1 MIHTYT
7 PNSDLTGVTFGGR
20 YHKHE
25 RLPRGPQKSTE
36 CFTMSETP
44 VSNVRNFVIL
54 GHSGSG
60 KTTLTDALA
69 YKLGLNDRLGL
80 VSNGSSISDTA
91 DEEKNRKITI
101 FANSF
106 TGDYQLAGVGYKMV
120 FTDAPGF
127 MDFYG
132 QILGAI
138 RAADFA
144 LITVD
149 AVAGV
154 QVGTR
159 RAWKACKESGL
170 SSTTFVITG
179 LDKEN
184 ASFEKTLESIR
195 SAFGI
200 NCVPVTAPI
209 QADTVINVLKEEVLP
224 DYLAELHNSLAET
237 AAESDDALMEKF
249 FEKGSLDPEEIRR
262 GLIGGIKSGAVHPIY
277 STEPLKGVG
286 LTEMLDSMCR
296 ILPAPGSRTF
306 TDVDGKEIPA
316 SPDAPL
322 VAQVWRT
329 SVDTFLGQ
337 LNYVRVLSG
346 TLTTGMSVMNT
357 STDTKETISAMMHV
371 VGKKQTAVTTAFPG
385 DIVAIPKM
393 KNTKTGNTLTAVG
406 SSVKL
411 PDIEFPPPVTYMAVV
426 AKTQADDDKMGTAIH
441 RLVDAD
447 PTLHFEKQVETK
459 QIILKG
465 LGDVHIDVAVSLM
478 KSQSNVSVELS
489 TPKVPYR
496 ETVTAPGEG
505 HYRHKKQ
512 SGGRGQF
519 GEVYLRVSPRRP
531 DEEGEWFVDK
541 TVGGSIPGNFMPAV
555 LKGVNEGMLA
565 GSVAGYPVQGI
576 NVQIYDGAYHDVDS
590 SEIAFKIAGSR
601 ALRDGMAKAK
611 PVLLEPIMRLKI
623 TIPEAFMGAISGDM
637 PHKRG
642 RVLGM
647 EAEEGI
653 QVITAEAPL
662 AELFKYSAELRSIT
676 GGQGTFTLDFD
687 RYDIVPSN
695 VAQKIIAEAAKHRKE
710 DEED

>member
-1 MIHTYT
+1 
-7 PNSDLTGVTFGGR
+7 
-20 YHKHE
+20 
-25 RLPRGPQKSTE
+25 
-36 CFTMSETP
+36 MSELP

-60 KTTLTDALA
+60 KTTLTDAVA
-69 YKLGLNDRLGL
+69 FKLGLNDRMGL
-80 VSNGSSISDTA
+80 VANGSSISDTA
-91 DEEKNRKITI
+91 EEEKNRKITI

-106 TGDYQLAGVGYKMV
+106 SAAYKLADQEYRLV

-138 RAADFA
+138 RSADFA

-149 AVAGV
+149 AVSGV

-159 RAWKACKESGL
+159 RAWKACKEGGL
-170 SSTTFVITG
+170 SSTSFIITG

-184 ASFEKTLESIR
+184 ASFEKTLASIR
-195 SAFGI
+195 NAFGV
-200 NCVPVTAPI
+200 NCVPVTAPLT
-209 QADTVINVLKEEVLP
+209 ADTMVNILKEENLP
-224 DYLAELHNSLAET
+224 EHLAELHNSLAET
-237 AAESDDALMEKF
+237 AAESDDALMAKF
-249 FEKGSLDPEEIRR
+249 FEQGTLSPEEISI
-262 GLIGGIKSGAVHPIY
+262 GLKDGIRSGAVHPIY
-277 STEPLKGVG
+277 SVMPLKGIG
-286 LTEMLDSMCR
+286 ISELLDSMCR
-296 ILPAPGSRTF
+296 ILPCPGSRVFSNTE
-306 TDVDGKEIPA
+306 GQEIKADP
-316 SPDAPL
+316 SGPF

-329 SVDTFLGQ
+329 TTDTFLGQ
-337 LNYVRVLSG
+337 LNYIRILSG
-346 TLTTGMSVMNT
+346 TLTPGMTIQNNT
-357 STDTKETISAMMHV
+357 TDTKESVSALLQV
-371 VGKKQTAVTTAFPG
+371 VGKKQNPVPKAGPG
-385 DIVAIPKM
+385 DIVALPKL
-393 KNTKTGNTLTAVG
+393 KNTKTGNTLAAVG
-406 SSVKL
+406 NPTKL
-411 PDIEFPPPVTYMAVV
+411 PEIAFPQPVMYMSLTAR
-426 AKTQADDDKMGTAIH
+426 TQADDDKLSNAIH
-441 RLVDAD
+441 RLLDGD
-447 PTLHFEKQVETK
+447 PTLHYEKQVETK

-478 KSQSNVSVELS
+478 KSQSNVSVDLA

-496 ETVTAPGEG
+496 ETVTMLGNG

-531 DEEGEWFVDK
+531 DEEGEWFQNK

-555 LKGVNEGMLA
+555 HKGVIEGMLA
-565 GSVAGYPVQGI
+565 GAVAGYPVQNI
-576 NVQIYDGAYHDVDS
+576 NVEIYDGSYHDVDS

-601 ALRDGMAKAK
+601 ALREGMSKAR

-623 TIPEAFMGAISGDM
+623 TIPEAFMGSISGDM

-662 AELFKYSAELRSIT
+662 AELFKYAAELRSIT
-676 GGQGTFTLDFD
+676 GGQGSFTMDFD

-695 VAQKIIAEAAKHRKE
+695 VAQKIIAEAAKHRTHE
-710 DEED
+710 DED

>member
-1 MIHTYT
+1 M
-7 PNSDLTGVTFGGR
+7 N
-20 YHKHE
+20 
-25 RLPRGPQKSTE
+25 
-36 CFTMSETP
+36 ETP

-60 KTTLTDALA
+60 KTTLTDAVA
-69 YKLGLNDRLGL
+69 FKLGLNDRMGL
-80 VSNGSSISDTA
+80 VTNGSSISDTA

-106 TGDYQLAGVGYKMV
+106 SANYKVEDNEYKLV

-138 RAADFA
+138 RSADFA

-149 AVAGV
+149 AVSGV

-159 RAWKACKESGL
+159 RAWKACKDSGL
-170 SSTTFVITG
+170 SSISFVITG

-184 ASFEKTLESIR
+184 ASFEKTLESLR
-195 SAFGI
+195 HAFGM
-200 NCVPVTAPI
+200 NCVPVTAPLK
-209 QADTVINVLKEEVLP
+209 ADTVINILKTENLP
-224 DYLAELHNSLAET
+224 EHLEALHNSLAET

-249 FEKGSLDPEEIRR
+249 FEKGTLEPEEIRR
-262 GLIGGIKSGAVHPIY
+262 GLIGGIKTGAIHPIY
-277 STEPLKGVG
+277 STSPLKGVG
-286 LTEMLDSMCR
+286 ITEMLDSMCR
-296 ILPAPGSRTF
+296 ILPCPGSRIF
-306 TDVDGKEIPA
+306 KDVEGNELAADPA
-316 SPDAPL
+316 APF

-329 SVDTFLGQ
+329 ASDTFLGQ
-337 LNYVRVLSG
+337 LNYVRIISG
-346 TLTTGMSVMNT
+346 TLTPGMTVQNT
-357 STDTKETISAMMHV
+357 STDTKESVSAILHV
-371 VGKKQTAVTTAFPG
+371 IGKKQTPETKAGPG
-385 DIVAIPKM
+385 DIVAIPKL

-406 SSVKL
+406 KTTKM
-411 PDIEFPPPVTYMAVV
+411 PDIEFPPPVMYMALT
-426 AKTQADDDKMGTAIH
+426 AKTQADDDKLSTAIH
-441 RLVDAD
+441 RLLDAD
-447 PTLHFEKQVETK
+447 PTIHFEKQVETK
-459 QIILKG
+459 QILLKG
-465 LGDVHIDVAVSLM
+465 LGDVHIDVAVCLM
-478 KSQSNVSVELS
+478 KSQTNVSVDLS

-496 ETVTAPGEG
+496 ETVTALGDG

-519 GEVYLRVSPRRP
+519 GEVYLRVLPRREG
-531 DEEGEWFVDK
+531 EEGDWFVDK

-555 LKGVNEGMLA
+555 HKGVIEGMLA
-565 GSVAGYPVQGI
+565 GAVAGFPVQNI
-576 NVQIYDGAYHDVDS
+576 KVEVYDGAFHDVDS

-601 ALRDGMAKAK
+601 ALREGMAKAK

-623 TIPEAFMGAISGDM
+623 TIPEAFMGSISGDM

-653 QVITAEAPL
+653 QVIAAEAPL
-662 AELFKYSAELRSIT
+662 AELFKYAAELRSIT
-676 GGQGTFTLDFD
+676 GGQGSFTMDFD

-695 VAQKIIAEAAKHRKE
+695 VAQKIIAEAAKHHKE
-710 DEED
+710 EEEE

>member
-1 MIHTYT
+1 
-7 PNSDLTGVTFGGR
+7 
-20 YHKHE
+20 
-25 RLPRGPQKSTE
+25 
-36 CFTMSETP
+36 MSEIP

-60 KTTLTDALA
+60 KTTLTDAVA
-69 YKLGLNDRLGL
+69 FRLGLNDRMGL
-80 VSNGSSISDTA
+80 TSNGSSISDTA
-91 DEEKNRKITI
+91 DEEKARKITI
-101 FANSF
+101 FANTF
-106 TGDYQLAGVGYKMV
+106 TATHKLDDTEYKMV

-132 QILGAI
+132 QMLGAI

-149 AVAGV
+149 AVSGV

-159 RAWKACKESGL
+159 RAWKACKDGGL
-170 SSTTFVITG
+170 STTAFVITG

-184 ASFEKTLESIR
+184 ASFEKTLDSIR
-195 SAFGI
+195 NAFGV
-200 NCVPVTAPI
+200 NCVPVTAPLNG
-209 QADTVINVLKEEVLP
+209 DKVINILREENLP
-224 DYLAELHNSLAET
+224 ENLAALHSSLAET

-249 FEKGSLDPEEIRR
+249 FEKGTLEPDEISR
-262 GLIGGIKSGAVHPIY
+262 GLVGGIKAGTVHPIY
-277 STEPLKGVG
+277 STKPLKGVG
-286 LTEMLDSMCR
+286 ITEMLDSMCR
-296 ILPAPGSRTF
+296 ILPPPGSRVF
-306 TDVDGKEIPA
+306 KDVTDQELPA
-316 SPDAPL
+316 DPGAPF
-322 VAQVWRT
+322 VGRVWRT
-329 SVDTFLGQ
+329 SIDTFLGQ
-337 LNYVRVLSG
+337 LNYVRVISG
-346 TLTTGMSVMNT
+346 TLTAGMNVQNT
-357 STDTKETISAMMHV
+357 STETKENVSAMLYV
-371 VGKKQTAVTTAFPG
+371 IGKKQTPVAKAQPG
-385 DIVAIPKM
+385 DIVAIPKL

-406 SSVKL
+406 SAIKL
-411 PDIEFPPPVTYMAVV
+411 PDIVFPPPVMYAAIT
-426 AKTQADDDKMGTAIH
+426 AKTQADDDKLSTAIH
-441 RLVDAD
+441 RLLDGD
-447 PTLHFEKQVETK
+447 PTLHYEKQVETK

-478 KSQSNVSVELS
+478 KSQTNVNVDLS

-496 ETVTAPGEG
+496 ETVTALGDG

-519 GEVYLRVSPRRP
+519 GEVYLRVFPRRP
-531 DEEGEWFVDK
+531 GQTGEWFVDK

-576 NVQIYDGAYHDVDS
+576 NVEVYDGAYHDVDS

-601 ALRDGMAKAK
+601 ALREGMSKAK

-623 TIPEAFMGAISGDM
+623 TIPETFMGSISGDM

-662 AELFKYSAELRSIT
+662 AELFRYAAELRSIT
-676 GGQGTFTLDFD
+676 GGQGSFTMDFD
-687 RYDIVPSN
+687 RYDIVPAN

-710 DEED
+710 EVEE

>member
-1 MIHTYT
+1 
-7 PNSDLTGVTFGGR
+7 
-20 YHKHE
+20 
-25 RLPRGPQKSTE
+25 
-36 CFTMSETP
+36 MSEIP

-60 KTTLTDALA
+60 KTTLTDAVA
-69 YKLGLNDRLGL
+69 FKLGLNDRMGL
-80 VSNGSSISDTA
+80 VTNGSSISDTSE
-91 DEEKNRKITI
+91 EEKNRKITV
-101 FANSF
+101 FSSSF
-106 TGDYQLAGVGYKMV
+106 SAGYKLNEQDYKIV
-120 FTDAPGF
+120 FTDSPGF

-149 AVAGV
+149 AVSGV

-159 RAWKACKESGL
+159 RAWKACKEGGL
-170 SSTTFVITG
+170 SSTSFVITG

-184 ASFEKTLESIR
+184 ASFEKALASIR
-195 SAFGI
+195 NAFGVH
-200 NCVPVTAPI
+200 CVPVTAPLT
-209 QADTVINVLKEEVLP
+209 ADSVVNILREENLP
-224 DYLAELHNSLAET
+224 GHLAELHNSLAET

-249 FEKGSLDPEEIRR
+249 FAEGTLSPEEISA
-262 GLIGGIKSGAVHPIY
+262 GLKDGIRSGDVHPIY
-277 STEPLKGVG
+277 SVLSLKGIGV
-286 LTEMLDSMCR
+286 TEMLDSMCR
-296 ILPAPGSRTF
+296 ILPCPGSRVF
-306 TDVDGKEIPA
+306 TDTEGQPIGADPNGPF
-316 SPDAPL
+316 

-329 SVDTFLGQ
+329 SSDTFLGQ
-337 LNYVRVLSG
+337 LNYVRVISG
-346 TLTTGMSVMNT
+346 TLTPGMSVQNNT
-357 STDTKETISAMMHV
+357 TDTKETVSAMLQV
-371 VGKKQTAVTTAFPG
+371 IGKKQNPVAKAGPG
-385 DIVAIPKM
+385 DIVAIPKL

-406 SSVKL
+406 NATKL
-411 PDIEFPPPVTYMAVV
+411 PEIAFPQPVMYMALA
-426 AKTQADDDKMGTAIH
+426 AKTQADDDKLSSAIH
-441 RLVDAD
+441 KLLDSD

-478 KSQSNVSVELS
+478 KSQTNVSVDLS

-496 ETVTAPGEG
+496 ETVTALGEG

-519 GEVYLRVSPRRP
+519 GEVYLRVSPRRAG
-531 DEEGEWFVDK
+531 EEGDWFLDK

-555 LKGVNEGMLA
+555 HKGVLEGMLA
-565 GSVAGYPVQGI
+565 GSVAGYPVQNI
-576 NVQIYDGAYHDVDS
+576 KVEIYDGSYHDVDS

-601 ALRDGMAKAK
+601 ALREGMAKAK
-611 PVLLEPIMRLKI
+611 PVLLEPIMSLKI

-653 QVITAEAPL
+653 QVISAEAPL
-662 AELFKYSAELRSIT
+662 AELFKYAAELRSIT
-676 GGQGTFTLDFD
+676 GGQGSFTMDFD

-695 VAQKIIAEAAKHRKE
+695 VAQKIIAEAAKNRKE
-710 DEED
+710 EVDE

>member
-1 MIHTYT
+1 
-7 PNSDLTGVTFGGR
+7 
-20 YHKHE
+20 
-25 RLPRGPQKSTE
+25 
-36 CFTMSETP
+36 MSEIP

-60 KTTLTDALA
+60 KTTLTDAVA
-69 YKLGLNDRLGL
+69 FKLGLNDRMGL

-106 TGDYQLAGVGYKMV
+106 TGVHKLGDTEYKMV

-149 AVAGV
+149 AVSGV

-159 RAWKACKESGL
+159 RAWKACKEGGL
-170 SSTTFVITG
+170 SSTSFVITG

-184 ASFEKTLESIR
+184 ASFEKTLDSIR
-195 SAFGI
+195 NAFGV
-200 NCVPVTAPI
+200 NCVPVTAPLK
-209 QADTVINVLKEEVLP
+209 ADTMINILREENLP
-224 DYLAELHNSLAET
+224 ENLAALHNSLAET

-249 FEKGSLDPEEIRR
+249 FEKGTLAPEEISR
-262 GLIGGIKSGAVHPIY
+262 GLVGGIKSGTVHPIY
-277 STEPLKGVG
+277 STEPLKGIG
-286 LTEMLDSMCR
+286 ISEMLDSMCR
-296 ILPAPGSRTF
+296 ILPAPGSRIF
-306 TDVDGKEIPA
+306 Q
-316 SPDAPL
+316 DAEGQELQADPNAAFA
-322 VAQVWRT
+322 AQVWRT
-329 SVDTFLGQ
+329 SIDTFLGQ
-337 LNYVRVLSG
+337 LNYIRVLSG
-346 TLTTGMSVMNT
+346 TLTAGMTVMNT
-357 STDTKETISAMMHV
+357 STDTKETVSAMLHV
-371 VGKKQTAVTTAFPG
+371 IGKKQIPVAKALPG
-385 DIVAIPKM
+385 DIVAIPKL

-406 SSVKL
+406 ASTKL
-411 PDIEFPPPVTYMAVV
+411 PGIEFPPPVMYMAVT
-426 AKTQADDDKMGTAIH
+426 AKTQADDDKLSTAIH
-441 RLVDAD
+441 RLLDAD

-478 KSQSNVSVELS
+478 KSQTNVSVDLS
-489 TPKVPYR
+489 LPKVPYR
-496 ETVTAPGEG
+496 ETVTALGDG

-519 GEVYLRVSPRRP
+519 GEVYLRVFPRR
-531 DEEGEWFVDK
+531 EGEAGEWFVDK

-555 LKGVNEGMLA
+555 HKGVVEGMLA
-565 GSVAGYPVQGI
+565 GSVAGYPVQNI
-576 NVQIYDGAYHDVDS
+576 NVEIYDGSYHDVDS

-601 ALRDGMAKAK
+601 ALREGMAKAK

-647 EAEEGI
+647 EADEGV
-653 QVITAEAPL
+653 QVISAEAPL
-662 AELFKYSAELRSIT
+662 AELFKYAAELRSIT
-676 GGQGTFTLDFD
+676 GGQGSFTMDFD

-710 DEED
+710 EEEE

>member
-1 MIHTYT
+1 
-7 PNSDLTGVTFGGR
+7 
-20 YHKHE
+20 
-25 RLPRGPQKSTE
+25 
-36 CFTMSETP
+36 MSETP

-60 KTTLTDALA
+60 KTTLTDAVA
-69 YKLGLNDRLGL
+69 FKLGLNDRMGL
-80 VSNGSSISDTA
+80 VANGSSISDTTE
-91 DEEKNRKITI
+91 EEKNRKITV
-101 FANSF
+101 FASSF
-106 TGDYQLAGVGYKMV
+106 SAGYKLNDQEYKIV
-120 FTDAPGF
+120 FTDSPGF

-149 AVAGV
+149 AVSGV

-159 RAWKACKESGL
+159 RAWKACKEGGL
-170 SSTTFVITG
+170 SSTSFVITG

-184 ASFEKTLESIR
+184 ASFEKALASIR
-195 SAFGI
+195 NAFGVH
-200 NCVPVTAPI
+200 CVPVTAPLT
-209 QADTVINVLKEEVLP
+209 ADSVVNILREVDLP
-224 DYLAELHNSLAET
+224 EHLAELHNSLAET

-249 FEKGSLDPEEIRR
+249 FAEGTLAPEEISA
-262 GLIGGIKSGAVHPIY
+262 GLKEGIRSGDVHPIY
-277 STEPLKGVG
+277 SVLSLKGIGV
-286 LTEMLDSMCR
+286 TEMLDSMCR
-296 ILPAPGSRTF
+296 ILPCPGSRAFVSTEGQVIEADPNGPF
-306 TDVDGKEIPA
+306 
-316 SPDAPL
+316 

-329 SVDTFLGQ
+329 SSDTFLGQ
-337 LNYVRVLSG
+337 LNYIRVISG
-346 TLTTGMSVMNT
+346 TLTPGMSVQNNT
-357 STDTKETISAMMHV
+357 TDTKETVSAMLQV
-371 VGKKQTAVTTAFPG
+371 LGKKQNPVAKAGPG
-385 DIVAIPKM
+385 DIVALPKL
-393 KNTKTGNTLTAVG
+393 KNTKTGNTLAAVG
-406 SSVKL
+406 NSTKL
-411 PDIEFPPPVTYMAVV
+411 PEILFPPPVMYMALA
-426 AKTQADDDKMGTAIH
+426 AKTQADDDKLSSAIH
-441 RLVDAD
+441 KLLDSD

-478 KSQSNVSVELS
+478 KSQTNVSVELS

-496 ETVTAPGEG
+496 ETVTALGEG

-519 GEVYLRVSPRRP
+519 GEVYLRVSPRRAG
-531 DEEGEWFVDK
+531 EEGDWFIDK

-555 LKGVNEGMLA
+555 HKGVVEGMLA
-565 GSVAGYPVQGI
+565 GSVAGYPVQNI
-576 NVQIYDGAYHDVDS
+576 KVEIYDGSYHDVDS

-601 ALRDGMAKAK
+601 ALREGMAKAK
-611 PVLLEPIMRLKI
+611 PVLLEPIMSLKI

-653 QVITAEAPL
+653 QVISAEAPL
-662 AELFKYSAELRSIT
+662 AELFKYAAELRSIT
-676 GGQGTFTLDFD
+676 GGQGSFTMDFD

-695 VAQKIIAEAAKHRKE
+695 VAQKIIAEAAKNRKE
-710 DEED
+710 EVDE

>member
-1 MIHTYT
+1 
-7 PNSDLTGVTFGGR
+7 
-20 YHKHE
+20 
-25 RLPRGPQKSTE
+25 
-36 CFTMSETP
+36 MSEIP

-60 KTTLTDALA
+60 KTTLTDAVA
-69 YKLGLNDRLGL
+69 FKLGLNDRLGL
-80 VSNGSSISDTA
+80 VSNGSSLSDTT

-101 FANSF
+101 FSSTFSSTYKLGENE
-106 TGDYQLAGVGYKMV
+106 YKMV

-149 AVAGV
+149 AVSGV

-159 RAWKACKESGL
+159 RAWKACKEGGL
-170 SSTTFVITG
+170 SSTAFVITG

-195 SAFGI
+195 HAFGV
-200 NCVPVTAPI
+200 NCVPVTAPLS
-209 QADTVINVLKEEVLP
+209 ADKVINILIETDLP
-224 DYLAELHNSLAET
+224 ENLAELHESLAET
-237 AAESDDALMEKF
+237 AAESDDSLMEKF
-249 FEKGSLDPEEIRR
+249 FEKNTLDPQEISR
-262 GLIGGIKSGAVHPIY
+262 GLNAGIKAGSVHPVY
-277 STEPLKGVG
+277 STEPLKGIG
-286 LTEMLDSMCR
+286 ISELLDSICR
-296 ILPAPGSRTF
+296 ILPCPGSRIF
-306 TDVDGKEIPA
+306 SDAQGKALPA
-316 SPDAPL
+316 DPEAPF
-322 VAQVWRT
+322 VGQVWRT
-329 SVDTFLGQ
+329 SIDTFLGQ
-337 LNYVRVLSG
+337 LTYIRIISG
-346 TLTTGMSVMNT
+346 TLSAGMAVQNT
-357 STDTKETISAMMHV
+357 STDTKESVSTMLTVI
-371 VGKKQTAVTTAFPG
+371 GKKQTPVTKALPG
-385 DIVAIPKM
+385 DIVAIPKL
-393 KNTKTGNTLTAVG
+393 KNTKTGNTLAAVG
-406 SSVKL
+406 QQTKL
-411 PDIEFPPPVTYMAVV
+411 PAIDFPPPVMYMSVT
-426 AKTQADDDKMGTAIH
+426 AKTQADDDKLSTAIH
-441 RLVDAD
+441 RLLDGD

-478 KSQSNVSVELS
+478 KSQSNVSVDLS
-489 TPKVPYR
+489 VPKVPYR
-496 ETVTAPGEG
+496 ETVTALGDG

-531 DEEGEWFVDK
+531 DEEGDWFVDK

-555 LKGVNEGMLA
+555 HKGVVEGMLA
-565 GSVAGYPVQGI
+565 GAVAGYPVQNI
-576 NVQIYDGAYHDVDS
+576 KVEVYDGSYHDVDS

-601 ALRDGMAKAK
+601 ALREGMSKAK

-647 EAEEGI
+647 EVEECI
-653 QVITAEAPL
+653 QVISAEAPL
-662 AELFKYSAELRSIT
+662 AELFKYAAELRSIT
-676 GGQGTFTLDFD
+676 GGQGSFTMDFD

-695 VAQKIIAEAAKHRKE
+695 VAQKIIAEAAKHRTHE
-710 DEED
+710 DDD